1 MAVSNVLTNLIPN
14 LYDAVDIVSRELT
27 GLIPAATFSGSADR
41 VALNQSIIIPT
52 TGAITAADN
61 VPSMSFPNPTGQTI
75 GNESITINKSRKVD
89 IPWSGEEELSVS
101 GSTGVAPLRTAQI
114 AQAMRTLSNEVEA
127 DVAALYYRFSRA
139 YGTAG
144 TTPFASGVGDTAQ
157 ARKILA
163 DNGAPLSDLQM
174 VIDTTAGA
182 TMRTNTQLSKANE
195 SGDASMLRRGVL
207 LDVNGFMIRESAQI
221 KTHTAGTAASATTNN
236 AGYAV
241 GATVITLASAGTGTI
256 VAGDVI
262 TFAGDTNKYVVAAGN
277 SDVSAGG
284 TITIAAPG
292 LRKAMSAAT
301 KAITVVADS
310 VRNMAFSKSAILVA
324 ARVPAAP
331 KMGDAAIDRM
341 IVTDPNSG
349 LSFSIEVYPGH
360 GMNTMRIGL
369 AWGCAVI
376 KPAHCAILLG

>member
-27 GLIPAATFSGSADR
+27 GLIPAATFSGSSDR

-61 VPSMSFPNPTGQTI
+61 VPSMNFPNPTGQTI

-114 AQAMRTLSNEVEA
+114 AQAMRTLSNEIEG
-127 DVAALYYRFSRA
+127 DIAALYYRASRA
-139 YGTAG
+139 YGAAG
-144 TTPFASGVGDTAQ
+144 VTPFSSGVGDTAQ

-195 SGDASMLRRGVL
+195 SGDTSMLRRGVL

-262 TFAGDTNKYVVAAGN
+262 TFAGDANKYVVAVGN

-292 LRKAMSAAT
+292 LRKTMSAAT

-331 KMGDAAIDRM
+331 AMGDAAIDRM

-349 LSFSIEVYPGH
+349 LSFSVEVYPGQ

-376 KPAHCAILLG
+376 KPTHCAILLG